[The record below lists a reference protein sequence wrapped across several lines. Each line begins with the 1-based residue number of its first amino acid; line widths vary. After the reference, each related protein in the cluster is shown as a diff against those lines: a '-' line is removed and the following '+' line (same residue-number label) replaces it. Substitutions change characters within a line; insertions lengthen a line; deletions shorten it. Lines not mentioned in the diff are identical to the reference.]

1 MVFHKKQLKIC
12 LFFEVLYLFRSF
24 SLESI
29 SKIGSKQESV
39 ANTKWTLV
47 DNNFSGAKAPTL
59 VIEGKRITGNG
70 GCNNY
75 FSDVVITASTGTFDV
90 GNIGATKMACDNIMT
105 EQSYFTVLEQVNKY
119 VLNEGYLELYKDNL
133 LLLKFK
139 KQ

>member
-1 MVFHKKQLKIC
+1 M
-12 LFFEVLYLFRSF
+12 
-24 SLESI
+24 
-29 SKIGSKQESV
+29 
-39 ANTKWTLV
+39 V

-75 FSDVVITASTGTFDV
+75 FSDVVITTSTGTFDV
-90 GNIGATKMACDNIMT
+90 GNVGATKMACDNMMT

-119 VLNEGYLELYKDNL
+119 VVNEGYLELYKDNL

>member
-1 MVFHKKQLKIC
+1 MISC
-12 LFFEVLYLFRSF
+12 AT
-24 SLESI
+24 I

-90 GNIGATKMACDNIMT
+90 GNVGATKMACDNMMT
-105 EQSYFTVLEQVNKY
+105 EQSYFSVLEQVNKY
-119 VLNEGYLELYKDNL
+119 VVNEGYLELYKDNL

>member
-1 MVFHKKQLKIC
+1 M
-12 LFFEVLYLFRSF
+12 
-24 SLESI
+24 
-29 SKIGSKQESV
+29 
-39 ANTKWTLV
+39 V

-90 GNIGATKMACDNIMT
+90 GNIGATKMACDNMMT
-105 EQSYFTVLEQVNKY
+105 EQSYFSVLEQVNKY
-119 VLNEGYLELYKDNL
+119 VVNEGYLELYKDNL